1 MPKSFNLA
9 LVAGEFH
16 RERVMCM
23 VDEARR
29 IAAANALMVIE
40 EVWVPGPMEKPLAL
54 KRMLQRPD
62 IDAAVALGV
71 IEQGETS
78 HGIVM
83 AHAVLNAII
92 ALQLELMK
100 PIGVGILGP
109 EISPQQM
116 DARVIPYSRSAV
128 LAVRHMLGHHDL
140 ESISTDSSG

>member
-1 MPKSFNLA
+1 
-9 LVAGEFH
+9 
-16 RERVMCM
+16 
-23 VDEARR
+23 
-29 IAAANALMVIE
+29 MVIE
-40 EVWVPGPMEKPLAL
+40 EVWVPGSMEKPLAL

-128 LAVRHMLGHHDL
+128 LAVRHMLGYHGL